1 MCGKAYGRLWIVRN
15 LKRLG
20 AVRSELVDVYT
31 KQCRSI
37 LELAVPV
44 WSAGLTSDDILSLER
59 VQKTACAIILGRAYK
74 GYDDALEQLGLGTLE
89 SRRIDLCRKF
99 ARKASENEIYQ
110 HWFVESDAKAQEI
123 KTRSKKMANKYKDIK
138 FRTDRFRDSPLPYLT
153 SLLN

>member
-1 MCGKAYGRLWIVRN
+1 MQK
-15 LKRLG
+15 
-20 AVRSELVDVYT
+20 
-31 KQCRSI
+31 
-37 LELAVPV
+37 LAVPV

-99 ARKASENEIYQ
+99 ARKTSENEKYE